1 MVGDVLLAIGGQDQS
16 PASKKTS
23 AIYALSERF
32 RTWMQVGDLPFECSL
47 ADSLVCRGDLVV
59 VDGASGRAVLG
70 KVNGEC
76 LSDVCRLPVVMV
88 IWL

>member
-1 MVGDVLLAIGGQDQS
+1 MVGGVLLAIGGQDQS
-16 PASKKTS
+16 LASKKTS

-32 RTWMQVGDLPFECSL
+32 RTWLHVGDLPFECSL
-47 ADSLVCRGDLVV
+47 ADSLVCAGDLVVV

-76 LSDVCRLPVVMV
+76 P
-88 IWL
+88 